1 MKILFRQERSENMPV
16 EEDFNHATLTEAIEK
31 TRYALEIAYA
41 GFDNATDP
49 DLIDCYIYEVNAL
62 LKRYTYLANL
72 AEKEVQT
79 SPELCTK
86 SPIRALLSHVLG

>member
-1 MKILFRQERSENMPV
+1 MKILFRQEKAENLPI
-16 EEDFNHATLTEAIEK
+16 EEDFGCSSLTEDIKK

-62 LKRYTYLANL
+62 LKRYTYLTTL
-72 AEKEVQT
+72 AEKENVDV
-79 SPELCTK
+79 PKLCPK
-86 SPIRALLSHVLG
+86 SPIQTLISHVFG